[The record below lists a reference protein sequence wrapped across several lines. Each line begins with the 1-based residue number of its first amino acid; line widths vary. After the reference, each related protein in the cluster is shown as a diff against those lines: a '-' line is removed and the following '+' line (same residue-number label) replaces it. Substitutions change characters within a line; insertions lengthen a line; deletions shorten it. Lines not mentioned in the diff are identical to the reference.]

1 MKKTTR
7 VLFAG
12 MLSLAVFSTAQA
24 QDVKE
29 IVKKHNDAIGGT
41 ANWAKITSMKKEG
54 KANANGSEIDMV
66 IAILKGKGLRQD
78 LIIGGVSNY
87 FIITPTGGWSF
98 MPIQGQTKPQAMPQE
113 QLKDAAAH
121 LDFQDKL
128 MEADAKKYKIE
139 LAGKEDI
146 DGKPAYKLK
155 VTDAEKDEH
164 SYYVD
169 AATWYLVR
177 AVEKSEVMG
186 QSMEVV
192 SNFSNHTK
200 LPEGIVLP
208 MKEEA
213 GMSGSL
219 TVSKVELNTI
229 KDESYFK
236 VPE

>member
-1 MKKTTR
+1 MKKTTK
-7 VLFAG
+7 VLLAG
-12 MLSLAVFSTAQA
+12 LFSLATAATATAQDA
-24 QDVKE
+24 KE

-41 ANWAKITSMKKEG
+41 ANWSKITSMKKEG
-54 KANANGSEIDMV
+54 KANMNGSEIDMV
-66 IAILKGKGLRQD
+66 IAVLKGKGLKQD
-78 LIIGGVSNY
+78 LVIGGVSNY

-98 MPIQGQTKPQAMPQE
+98 MPIQGQTKPQQMPQE
-113 QLKDAAAH
+113 QIKEAAEH

-128 MEADAKKYKIE
+128 MEADAKKYAIE

-146 DGKPAYKLK
+146 DGKPAFKLK
-155 VTDAEKDEH
+155 VTDAEKGEH
-164 SYYVD
+164 IYFID

-177 AVEKSEVMG
+177 SVEKADAMG
-186 QSMEVV
+186 QTMEVV

-200 LPEGIVLP
+200 LPEGIVVP

-219 TVSKVELNTI
+219 TLSKVEVNTI

-236 VPE
+236 VPQ